1 MNIKISVLTFILI
14 PFFGISQKI
23 GYINT
28 QEIFASMTEVKIAN
42 IQLEAYE
49 KELQARGEEM
59 VVKFEN
65 QYKLYMN
72 EVNSGTLSKVQ
83 MASREQE
90 LMTKQEEIK
99 NFEQEADGLLE
110 KKRQELYEPILAKIN
125 TEIEKLGKEGG
136 YTIILD
142 SGQGLLLHA
151 VESENLLATLK
162 MKLGI
167 PQ

>member
-1 MNIKISVLTFILI
+1 MNIKISLFALLFLPILG
-14 PFFGISQKI
+14 FGQKI
-23 GYINT
+23 GYVNT

-83 MASREQE
+83 MASKEQD

-99 NFEQEADGLLE
+99 NFEQEADSMLE
-110 KKRQELYEPILAKIN
+110 KKRQDLYEPILAKIN
-125 TEIEKLGKEGG
+125 TEIENLGKEGG
-136 YTIILD
+136 YTFILD

-151 VESENLLATLK
+151 AESENLIGALK
-162 MKLGI
+162 TKLGI

>member
-1 MNIKISVLTFILI
+1 MNIKTSLFILLFI
-14 PFFGISQKI
+14 PFLGISQKI
-23 GYINT
+23 GYVNT

-42 IQLEAYE
+42 IQLDAYE

-65 QYKLYMN
+65 QYKLYQN
-72 EVNSGTLSKVQ
+72 DVNSGTLSKVQ
-83 MASREQE
+83 MANREQE
-90 LMTKQEEIK
+90 LMVKQEEIK
-99 NFEQEADGLLE
+99 TYEQEAEGLLE

-136 YTIILD
+136 YTFILD

-151 VESENLLATLK
+151 VESENLLSTLK